1 MDRLVSLAWLLLL
14 AAVVALLALPDGREW
29 FAATTKAHPFLMG
42 MAKFG
47 LLGTMG
53 ELLGKKLVSGRW
65 TLRGIRL
72 WQRVLVWCLFGVMFT
87 VVFPLFSAGSAA
99 LLAAG
104 LLPGEGNAFATAFWS
119 SFFMNV
125 IFAFPMQVSHR
136 ISDTMI
142 DRGQL
147 FSRWPLV
154 EVFVGIDWKSMFHVA
169 GAACIWFWI
178 PAHTVTFL
186 LPPEFRL
193 MCAALL
199 AIALGAILGLAR
211 RRAAAPAPAI
221 APTA

>member
-1 MDRLVSLAWLLLL
+1 VDRLVTLAWIVLL
-14 AAVVALLALPDGREW
+14 AAVVVLLAVPEGREW
-29 FAATTKAHPFLMG
+29 FAATTKAHPYLMG

-53 ELLGKKLVSGRW
+53 ELLGKKIVSGRW

-72 WQRVLVWCLFGVMFT
+72 WQRVFVWCLFGVMFT
-87 VVFPLFSAGSAA
+87 VVFPLFSAGSAS
-99 LLAAG
+99 LLDSG
-104 LLPGEGNAFATAFWS
+104 LLPGKDSTLAKAFWA
-119 SFFMNV
+119 SFFMNL

-136 ISDTMI
+136 MSDTMI
-142 DRGQL
+142 DRGRL
-147 FSRWPLV
+147 FSVWPVV
-154 EVFVGIDWKSMFHVA
+154 EVFRSIDWNSMFRVA

-193 MCAALL
+193 MSAALL

-211 RRAAAPAPAI
+211 RKAAPAPTPVP
-221 APTA
+221 AP